1 MMLLPRLSLGL
12 RGALYRTGAM
22 RASIPAMRAYTQ
34 EAEAP
39 APAENAAA
47 HAPKDAAQDAAPQT
61 VSLDSAVEF
70 SPLPGFSV
78 EREASSMPQVRDV
91 NRPHRLHVRSS
102 RNNTIVTFTT
112 PAGEP
117 LANASGGMAGFRK
130 AGRSGYEAGYRAALR
145 VFNDIADNKARWRI
159 GAIEVLWN
167 GFGQG
172 REAAFRAMMANEGEQ
187 VRSLVRVMT
196 DKTPIKVGGVR
207 PKKRRSAFVWE
218 LLTGSVV
225 SLICR
230 RVDQMSSVT
239 VDIVFSEWKGF
250 RTRAWANYI
259 HLR

>member
-1 MMLLPRLSLGL
+1 M
-12 RGALYRTGAM
+12 
-22 RASIPAMRAYTQ
+22 
-34 EAEAP
+34 
-39 APAENAAA
+39 
-47 HAPKDAAQDAAPQT
+47 
-61 VSLDSAVEF
+61 
-70 SPLPGFSV
+70 
-78 EREASSMPQVRDV
+78 
-91 NRPHRLHVRSS
+91 
-102 RNNTIVTFTT
+102 
-112 PAGEP
+112 
-117 LANASGGMAGFRK
+117 
-130 AGRSGYEAGYRAALR
+130 
-145 VFNDIADNKARWRI
+145 
-159 GAIEVLWN
+159 LWN

-187 VRSLVRVMT
+187 VRSLVKVMT

>member
-91 NRPHRLHVRSS
+91 NL
-102 RNNTIVTFTT
+102 
-112 PAGEP
+112 
-117 LANASGGMAGFRK
+117 
-130 AGRSGYEAGYRAALR
+130 
-145 VFNDIADNKARWRI
+145 
-159 GAIEVLWN
+159 
-167 GFGQG
+167 
-172 REAAFRAMMANEGEQ
+172 
-187 VRSLVRVMT
+187 
-196 DKTPIKVGGVR
+196 
-207 PKKRRSAFVWE
+207 
-218 LLTGSVV
+218 
-225 SLICR
+225 SLIH
-230 RVDQMSSVT
+230 
-239 VDIVFSEWKGF
+239 I
-250 RTRAWANYI
+250 
-259 HLR
+259 